1 MEDVKKVKAE
11 PAVDQARRAARPRV
25 RVAELLRVLEGA
37 DPLSDEALEIARI
50 GLVDGVRSYRFESLQ
65 AEVLSAWAASVA
77 SAALTGLDV
86 SKDRREEVAA
96 QARLWLI
103 EQLHEFEPGTSS
115 SATAGSAGAFVRS
128 RQTWF
133 RSSSRRSSTGQTLSH
148 GRFAVLG
155 VIGSVRD
162 DFEARHHR
170 RPTGAEL
177 KTLVTER
184 LTAQAREKALAVDG
198 SLSDDDLLVEVR
210 RRLTKDGVL
219 AALEK
224 FDEVRLDARPNLP
237 LQVLDSE
244 DGPSWGV
251 PVPCVEDPAVGD
263 RDEESSFEALLA
275 VALGDKQWA
284 RTAFGQRA
292 GDNPSGA
299 DCEGDAK
306 TLKELA
312 RDAGTSTGE
321 LKDVLEDARC
331 RVLAPHAQ
339 WAHLAPGI

>member
-1 MEDVKKVKAE
+1 VEDVKKVKTELVARQAR
-11 PAVDQARRAARPRV
+11 PAVRPRG
-25 RVAELLRVLEGA
+25 RAAELLRALEGA
-37 DPLSDEALEIARI
+37 DPLSDEALELARV
-50 GLVDGVRSYRFESLQ
+50 GLVEGVRSYRFESLQ

-77 SAALTGLDV
+77 SAALAGLDV

-96 QARLWLI
+96 EARLWLI
-103 EQLHEFEPGTSS
+103 EQLREFQPGDTDV
-115 SATAGSAGAFVRS
+115 AAGSAGAFVRS

-155 VIGSVRD
+155 AIGAVRD
-162 DFEARHHR
+162 DFEARNHR

-184 LTAQAREKALAVDG
+184 LTAQAREKALAADD
-198 SLSDDDLLVEVR
+198 SLSGEYLLAEVR

-237 LQVLDSE
+237 LQVLDPE
-244 DGPSWGV
+244 DGPGWGV
-251 PVPCVEDPAVGD
+251 PVPCVEGPGIGD

-292 GDNPSGA
+292 GDTPSGA

-306 TLKELA
+306 TLRELA